1 MTARPDQ
8 LDVNKVTLRYRLRD
22 DDEWRTREL
31 GLDEFFGGGAERPEQ
46 LFHDVDWVP
55 QHAAVNLLADI
66 EATDVAV
73 TELTLDGRSG
83 ERLTIKETFWN
94 HGRSR
99 IIEIMQQLDDQTEP
113 YWEVIV
119 DLRREAGE
127 TYELI
132 RLGREHGAVVPLHH
146 AISHARPDGSVQ
158 DVTLFPSNSASSD
171 SN

>member
-1 MTARPDQ
+1 MTARHEPLEI
-8 LDVNKVTLRYRLRD
+8 LDPPTVMLRYRLRD
-22 DDEWRTREL
+22 DEDWHTREV
-31 GLDEFFGGGAERPEQ
+31 GLEELFGGGAEQPED

-55 QHAAVNLLADI
+55 QHAAVNLLEDVIA
-66 EATDVAV
+66 ADVAV
-73 TELTLDGRSG
+73 TELTFEGRSG
-83 ERLTIKETFWN
+83 ARLSIKETFWN

-99 IIEIMQQLDDQTEP
+99 IIEVMQQREPAVEP

-146 AISHARPDGSVQ
+146 AISHARPDGTVQ
-158 DVTLFPSNSASSD
+158 DVTLFPPHRA
-171 SN
+171 